1 MIDGPWLPPATPD
14 AIMEPAPKNKRES
27 MLTIILVTVFG
38 GGVFF
43 FLNFVSLGIFS
54 YVIGIVAAIAIVGT
68 LHYIFW
74 GFDLTQETAGEREEA
89 ELKARLEMEEKQPVS
104 DQPKRS
110 ATEKVPG
117 PALMPN
123 LVGLAVGVTVFCLVR
138 FVFLPDEPPYY
149 RGGKAV
155 LLAVVLGW
163 GVRSMLSALTKEQDE

>member
-1 MIDGPWLPPATPD
+1 
-14 AIMEPAPKNKRES
+14 MEPTPKNKRES

-68 LHYIFW
+68 LHYVLW
-74 GFDLTQETAGEREEA
+74 GFALTEETAGEREEA

-104 DQPKRS
+104 ETRQPRRT
-110 ATEKVPG
+110 AVAPERAV
-117 PALMPN
+117 LPN
-123 LVGLAVGVTVFCLVR
+123 LVGMAVAITAYCLVR
-138 FVFLPDEPPYY
+138 FVFLAEDQTHF

-155 LLAVVLGW
+155 LIGVLLGW
-163 GVRSMLSALTKEQDE
+163 AVRSILISANKEQD